1 MEKNKQEWIKMKF
14 WTVSAVLGMCLTC
27 FTVLYFFYF
36 SKAYEESRLLN
47 IVNYVKVQ
55 CSVYTRY
62 NEVSECKCLIR
73 AIDSARQVSVVI
85 DAKTQDGKEFNN
97 QLLEECT
104 DQLWLTGAM
113 VLDANGN
120 IVGEYSESGSVDRS
134 RFAKIQEHVNK
145 ETILDIADHEEKVYS
160 QQISCDD
167 GGHIDVA
174 ACARRDEP
182 GIVITYYYTSAEFLQ
197 NYKLTIQ
204 SLLNGYQTFSDGTI
218 MIVDN
223 GVVIASND
231 TSLIGQDAKKQEVI
245 QALKKNADSRHLMHL
260 NVGDD
265 FYYGLMLKQ
274 RDYYIYAYIP
284 ERTVF
289 HTLPQNV
296 IMVMFIYMV
305 VVTLVW
311 LLLKKSRANS
321 IKIEME
327 REQEYQRKLLEEAKK
342 AEAANRAKTEF
353 LQRMSHDIR
362 TPMNAIVGFSGL
374 LEKNLQNERKAK
386 EYLEKI
392 QSSSNL
398 LLRIINQVLEMARI
412 ESGTAVLQLK
422 AEDMDAL
429 FHRVNTVFEEDVRK
443 KNLQYHAVLDVRHHY
458 VVCDQTKLQEIM
470 LNIISNAIKYTPEG
484 HSIYV
489 EVHEAVSENPSK
501 IRYIFSCED
510 TGIGMSEE
518 YLPHIYEEFSREHST
533 TENKVPGTGLGLP
546 IIKSMIE
553 LMGGSI
559 QVESRQGIGTKF
571 TIDLSFDIALKEEV
585 YGSEDTIESSAI
597 HTIKGKRILLVEDNE
612 LNAEIAKTVL
622 EDVGALITRA
632 ENGQQALELFKEK
645 PAGTFDVILMDL
657 MMPVM
662 DGYTATRKIR
672 ELERSDA
679 KTVPIIAMT
688 ANAFQEDAEKCIAV
702 GMNAHLAKP
711 LDIEKMK
718 KTIKSI
724 CS

>member
-1 MEKNKQEWIKMKF
+1 MKKDSELYKKIRVHCYIVGLIAFLTALIVGVFLLHNLEKDEKTTGKYMAQITEKRVRARLDQYSMLSALLGNYISAGENLDENTFSELAEKIPNEDGVIKAFELAPEGIVTDIYPKEGNEGAFGLDMLQEHERKKDAILARDSGKYTLGGPYQLKQGGTGALLFNPVYQDNNSEQGEF
-14 WTVSAVLGMCLTC
+14 WGFVIL
-27 FTVLYFFYF
+27 
-36 SKAYEESRLLN
+36 
-47 IVNYVKVQ
+47 
-55 CSVYTRY
+55 
-62 NEVSECKCLIR
+62 
-73 AIDSARQVSVVI
+73 VI
-85 DAKTQDGKEFNN
+85 DWDRFIREINLDYLSDADFCYRIWTYDRSSSDKIILAESQDNMSDNILTVECAVPNNTWYFDIIPSEGWSPRSYWIMCIVISYVFSLLIATVFYLISSKKHRERQYEAELEKAAEQAKNANEAKTRFLFN
-97 QLLEECT
+97 
-104 DQLWLTGAM
+104 
-113 VLDANGN
+113 
-120 IVGEYSESGSVDRS
+120 
-134 RFAKIQEHVNK
+134 
-145 ETILDIADHEEKVYS
+145 
-160 QQISCDD
+160 
-167 GGHIDVA
+167 
-174 ACARRDEP
+174 
-182 GIVITYYYTSAEFLQ
+182 
-197 NYKLTIQ
+197 
-204 SLLNGYQTFSDGTI
+204 
-218 MIVDN
+218 
-223 GVVIASND
+223 
-231 TSLIGQDAKKQEVI
+231 
-245 QALKKNADSRHLMHL
+245 
-260 NVGDD
+260 
-265 FYYGLMLKQ
+265 
-274 RDYYIYAYIP
+274 
-284 ERTVF
+284 
-289 HTLPQNV
+289 
-296 IMVMFIYMV
+296 
-305 VVTLVW
+305 
-311 LLLKKSRANS
+311 
-321 IKIEME
+321 
-327 REQEYQRKLLEEAKK
+327 
-342 AEAANRAKTEF
+342 
-353 LQRMSHDIR
+353 MSHDIR

-429 FHRVNTVFEEDVRK
+429 FHRVNTVFEEDIRK
-443 KNLQYHAVLDVRHHY
+443 KNLQYHADLDIRHHY

-612 LNAEIAKTVL
+612 LNAEITKTVL

>member
-1 MEKNKQEWIKMKF
+1 MKKDSELYKKIRVHCYIVGLIAFLTALIVGVFLLHNLEKDEKTTGKYMAQITEKRVRARLDQYSMLSALLGNYISAGENLDENTFSELAEKIPNEDGVIKAFELAPEGIVTDIYPKQGNEGAFGLDMLQEHERKKDAILARDSGKYTLGGPYQLKQGGTGALLFNPVYQDNNSEQGEF
-14 WTVSAVLGMCLTC
+14 WGFVIL
-27 FTVLYFFYF
+27 
-36 SKAYEESRLLN
+36 
-47 IVNYVKVQ
+47 
-55 CSVYTRY
+55 
-62 NEVSECKCLIR
+62 
-73 AIDSARQVSVVI
+73 VI
-85 DAKTQDGKEFNN
+85 DWDRFIAEINLDYLSDADFCYRIWTYDRDSSDRIILAESQGDMPDNILTVECAVPNNTWYFDIIPSEGWSPRSYWIMCIVISYVFSLLIATVFYLISSKKHRERQYEAELEKSAEQAKNANEAKTRFLFN
-97 QLLEECT
+97 
-104 DQLWLTGAM
+104 
-113 VLDANGN
+113 
-120 IVGEYSESGSVDRS
+120 
-134 RFAKIQEHVNK
+134 
-145 ETILDIADHEEKVYS
+145 
-160 QQISCDD
+160 
-167 GGHIDVA
+167 
-174 ACARRDEP
+174 
-182 GIVITYYYTSAEFLQ
+182 
-197 NYKLTIQ
+197 
-204 SLLNGYQTFSDGTI
+204 
-218 MIVDN
+218 
-223 GVVIASND
+223 
-231 TSLIGQDAKKQEVI
+231 
-245 QALKKNADSRHLMHL
+245 
-260 NVGDD
+260 
-265 FYYGLMLKQ
+265 
-274 RDYYIYAYIP
+274 
-284 ERTVF
+284 
-289 HTLPQNV
+289 
-296 IMVMFIYMV
+296 
-305 VVTLVW
+305 
-311 LLLKKSRANS
+311 
-321 IKIEME
+321 
-327 REQEYQRKLLEEAKK
+327 
-342 AEAANRAKTEF
+342 
-353 LQRMSHDIR
+353 MSHDIR

-645 PAGTFDVILMDL
+645 PAETFDVILMDL

>member
-1 MEKNKQEWIKMKF
+1 MKKDSELYKKIRVHCYIVGLIAFLTALIVGVFLLHNLEKDEKTTGKYMAQITEKRVRARLDQYSMLSALLGNYISAGENLDENTFSELAEKIPNEDGVIKAFELAPEGIVTDIYPKQGNEGAFGLDMLQEHERKKDAILARDSGKYTIGGPYQLKQGGTGALLFNPVYQDNNSEQGEF
-14 WTVSAVLGMCLTC
+14 WGFVIL
-27 FTVLYFFYF
+27 
-36 SKAYEESRLLN
+36 
-47 IVNYVKVQ
+47 
-55 CSVYTRY
+55 
-62 NEVSECKCLIR
+62 
-73 AIDSARQVSVVI
+73 VI
-85 DAKTQDGKEFNN
+85 DWERFIGEINLDYLSDADFCYRIWTYDRGSRDKIILAESQDNMPDNILTVECAVPNNTWYFDIIPSEGWSPRSYWIMCIVISYVFSLLIATVFYLISSKKHRERQYEAELEKAAEQAKNANEAKTRFLFN
-97 QLLEECT
+97 
-104 DQLWLTGAM
+104 
-113 VLDANGN
+113 
-120 IVGEYSESGSVDRS
+120 
-134 RFAKIQEHVNK
+134 
-145 ETILDIADHEEKVYS
+145 
-160 QQISCDD
+160 
-167 GGHIDVA
+167 
-174 ACARRDEP
+174 
-182 GIVITYYYTSAEFLQ
+182 
-197 NYKLTIQ
+197 
-204 SLLNGYQTFSDGTI
+204 
-218 MIVDN
+218 
-223 GVVIASND
+223 
-231 TSLIGQDAKKQEVI
+231 
-245 QALKKNADSRHLMHL
+245 
-260 NVGDD
+260 
-265 FYYGLMLKQ
+265 
-274 RDYYIYAYIP
+274 
-284 ERTVF
+284 
-289 HTLPQNV
+289 
-296 IMVMFIYMV
+296 
-305 VVTLVW
+305 
-311 LLLKKSRANS
+311 
-321 IKIEME
+321 
-327 REQEYQRKLLEEAKK
+327 
-342 AEAANRAKTEF
+342 
-353 LQRMSHDIR
+353 MSHDIR

-612 LNAEIAKTVL
+612 LNAEIAKTV
-622 EDVGALITRA
+622 
-632 ENGQQALELFKEK
+632 
-645 PAGTFDVILMDL
+645 
-657 MMPVM
+657 
-662 DGYTATRKIR
+662 
-672 ELERSDA
+672 
-679 KTVPIIAMT
+679 PIIAMT

>member
-1 MEKNKQEWIKMKF
+1 MKKDSELYKKIRVHCYIVGLIAFLTALIVGVFLLHNLEKDEKTTGKYMAQITEKRVRARLDQYSMLSVLLENYISAGENLDENTFSELAEKIPNEDGVIKAFELAPEGIVTDIYPKQGNEGAFGLDMLQEHERKKDAILARDSGKYTLGGPYQLKQGGTGALLFNPVYQDNNSEQDEF
-14 WTVSAVLGMCLTC
+14 WGFVIL
-27 FTVLYFFYF
+27 
-36 SKAYEESRLLN
+36 
-47 IVNYVKVQ
+47 
-55 CSVYTRY
+55 
-62 NEVSECKCLIR
+62 
-73 AIDSARQVSVVI
+73 VI
-85 DAKTQDGKEFNN
+85 DWDRFIGEINLDYLSDADFCYRIWTYDRGSSDKIILAESQDNMSDNILTVECAVPNNTWYFDIIPSEGWSPRSYWIMCIVISYVFSLLIATVFYLISSKKHRERQYEAELEKSAEQAKNANEAKTRFLFN
-97 QLLEECT
+97 
-104 DQLWLTGAM
+104 
-113 VLDANGN
+113 
-120 IVGEYSESGSVDRS
+120 
-134 RFAKIQEHVNK
+134 
-145 ETILDIADHEEKVYS
+145 
-160 QQISCDD
+160 
-167 GGHIDVA
+167 
-174 ACARRDEP
+174 
-182 GIVITYYYTSAEFLQ
+182 
-197 NYKLTIQ
+197 
-204 SLLNGYQTFSDGTI
+204 
-218 MIVDN
+218 
-223 GVVIASND
+223 
-231 TSLIGQDAKKQEVI
+231 
-245 QALKKNADSRHLMHL
+245 
-260 NVGDD
+260 
-265 FYYGLMLKQ
+265 
-274 RDYYIYAYIP
+274 
-284 ERTVF
+284 
-289 HTLPQNV
+289 
-296 IMVMFIYMV
+296 
-305 VVTLVW
+305 
-311 LLLKKSRANS
+311 
-321 IKIEME
+321 
-327 REQEYQRKLLEEAKK
+327 
-342 AEAANRAKTEF
+342 
-353 LQRMSHDIR
+353 MSHDIR

-501 IRYIFSCED
+501 IRYIFLCED

>member
-1 MEKNKQEWIKMKF
+1 MKKDSELYKKIKVHCYIVGLIAFLTALIVGVFLLHNLEKDEKTTGKYMAQITEKRVRARLDQYSMLSALLGNYISAGENLDENTFSELAEKIPNEDGVIKAFELAPEGIVTDIYPKQGNEGAFGLDVLREHEQKKDAILARDSGKYTLGGPYQLKQGGTGALLFNPVYQDNNSEQDEF
-14 WTVSAVLGMCLTC
+14 WGFVIL
-27 FTVLYFFYF
+27 
-36 SKAYEESRLLN
+36 
-47 IVNYVKVQ
+47 
-55 CSVYTRY
+55 
-62 NEVSECKCLIR
+62 
-73 AIDSARQVSVVI
+73 VI
-85 DAKTQDGKEFNN
+85 DWDRFIEEINLDYLSDADFCYRIWTYDRGSSDKIILAESQDNMSDNILTVECTVPNNTWYFDIIHSRGWIPRFYQIMCIVISCIFSLLIATVFYLISSKKHRERQYEAELEKSAEQAKNANEAKTRFLFN
-97 QLLEECT
+97 
-104 DQLWLTGAM
+104 
-113 VLDANGN
+113 
-120 IVGEYSESGSVDRS
+120 
-134 RFAKIQEHVNK
+134 
-145 ETILDIADHEEKVYS
+145 
-160 QQISCDD
+160 
-167 GGHIDVA
+167 
-174 ACARRDEP
+174 
-182 GIVITYYYTSAEFLQ
+182 
-197 NYKLTIQ
+197 
-204 SLLNGYQTFSDGTI
+204 
-218 MIVDN
+218 
-223 GVVIASND
+223 
-231 TSLIGQDAKKQEVI
+231 
-245 QALKKNADSRHLMHL
+245 
-260 NVGDD
+260 
-265 FYYGLMLKQ
+265 
-274 RDYYIYAYIP
+274 
-284 ERTVF
+284 
-289 HTLPQNV
+289 
-296 IMVMFIYMV
+296 
-305 VVTLVW
+305 
-311 LLLKKSRANS
+311 
-321 IKIEME
+321 
-327 REQEYQRKLLEEAKK
+327 
-342 AEAANRAKTEF
+342 
-353 LQRMSHDIR
+353 MSHDIR

-688 ANAFQEDAEKCIAV
+688 ANAFKEDAEKCIAV

>member
-1 MEKNKQEWIKMKF
+1 MKKDSELYKKIRLHCYI
-14 WTVSAVLGMCLTC
+14 VGLIAVLTALIVGVFLLHKLEKDEKTTGKYMAQITEKRVRARLDQYIMLSELLGNYISVGENLDENT
-27 FTVLYFFYF
+27 F
-36 SKAYEESRLLN
+36 SELAEKIPNEDGVIKAFELAPEGIVTDIYPKQGNEGAFGLDMLQEHERKKDAILAKKSGKYTLGGPYQLKQGGTGALLFN
-47 IVNYVKVQ
+47 P
-55 CSVYTRY
+55 VYQD
-62 NEVSECKCLIR
+62 NNSEQGEFWGFVIL
-73 AIDSARQVSVVI
+73 VI
-85 DAKTQDGKEFNN
+85 DWDRFIGEINLDYLSDADFCYRIWIYDRDSSDRIILAESQSDMPDNILTVECTVPNNTWYFDIIPSRGWIPRSYWIMCIAISYIFSLLIATVFYLTSSKKHRERQYEAELEKSAEQAKNANEAKTRFLFN
-97 QLLEECT
+97 
-104 DQLWLTGAM
+104 
-113 VLDANGN
+113 
-120 IVGEYSESGSVDRS
+120 
-134 RFAKIQEHVNK
+134 
-145 ETILDIADHEEKVYS
+145 
-160 QQISCDD
+160 
-167 GGHIDVA
+167 
-174 ACARRDEP
+174 
-182 GIVITYYYTSAEFLQ
+182 
-197 NYKLTIQ
+197 
-204 SLLNGYQTFSDGTI
+204 
-218 MIVDN
+218 
-223 GVVIASND
+223 
-231 TSLIGQDAKKQEVI
+231 
-245 QALKKNADSRHLMHL
+245 
-260 NVGDD
+260 
-265 FYYGLMLKQ
+265 
-274 RDYYIYAYIP
+274 
-284 ERTVF
+284 
-289 HTLPQNV
+289 
-296 IMVMFIYMV
+296 
-305 VVTLVW
+305 
-311 LLLKKSRANS
+311 
-321 IKIEME
+321 
-327 REQEYQRKLLEEAKK
+327 
-342 AEAANRAKTEF
+342 
-353 LQRMSHDIR
+353 MSHDIR

-392 QSSSNL
+392 QSSGNL

-711 LDIEKMK
+711 LDIEKVMI
-718 KTIKSI
+718 TICRLVKE
-724 CS
+724 

>member
-1 MEKNKQEWIKMKF
+1 MKKDSELYKKIRVHCYIVGLIAFLTALIVGVFLLHNLEKDEKTTGKYMAQITEKRVRARLDQYSMLSALLGNYISAGENLDENTFSELAEKIPNEDGVIKAFELAPEGIVTDIYPKEGNEGAFGLDMLQEHERKKDAILARDSGKYTLGGPYQLKQGGTGALLFNPVYQDNNSEQDEF
-14 WTVSAVLGMCLTC
+14 WGFVIL
-27 FTVLYFFYF
+27 
-36 SKAYEESRLLN
+36 
-47 IVNYVKVQ
+47 
-55 CSVYTRY
+55 
-62 NEVSECKCLIR
+62 
-73 AIDSARQVSVVI
+73 VI
-85 DAKTQDGKEFNN
+85 DWDRFIGEINLDYLSDADFCYRIWTYDRGSSDKIILAESQDNMSDNILTVECAVPNNTWYFDIIPSEGWSPRSYWIMCIVISYVFSLLIATVFYLISSKKHRERQYEAELEKSAEQAKNANEAKTRFLFN
-97 QLLEECT
+97 
-104 DQLWLTGAM
+104 
-113 VLDANGN
+113 
-120 IVGEYSESGSVDRS
+120 
-134 RFAKIQEHVNK
+134 
-145 ETILDIADHEEKVYS
+145 
-160 QQISCDD
+160 
-167 GGHIDVA
+167 
-174 ACARRDEP
+174 
-182 GIVITYYYTSAEFLQ
+182 
-197 NYKLTIQ
+197 
-204 SLLNGYQTFSDGTI
+204 
-218 MIVDN
+218 
-223 GVVIASND
+223 
-231 TSLIGQDAKKQEVI
+231 
-245 QALKKNADSRHLMHL
+245 
-260 NVGDD
+260 
-265 FYYGLMLKQ
+265 
-274 RDYYIYAYIP
+274 
-284 ERTVF
+284 
-289 HTLPQNV
+289 
-296 IMVMFIYMV
+296 
-305 VVTLVW
+305 
-311 LLLKKSRANS
+311 
-321 IKIEME
+321 
-327 REQEYQRKLLEEAKK
+327 
-342 AEAANRAKTEF
+342 
-353 LQRMSHDIR
+353 MSHDIR

-546 IIKSMIE
+546 IIKPMIE

-612 LNAEIAKTVL
+612 LNAEVAKTVL

>member
-1 MEKNKQEWIKMKF
+1 MKKDSELYKKIRVHCYIVGLIAFLTALIVGVFLLHNLEKDEKTTGKYMAQITEKRVRARLDQYSMLSALLGNYISAGENLDENTFSELAEKIPNEDGVIKAFELAPEGIVTDIYPKEGNEGAFGLDMLQEHERKKDAILARDSGKYTLGGPYQLKQGGTGALLFNPVYQDNNSEQGEF
-14 WTVSAVLGMCLTC
+14 WGFVIL
-27 FTVLYFFYF
+27 
-36 SKAYEESRLLN
+36 
-47 IVNYVKVQ
+47 
-55 CSVYTRY
+55 
-62 NEVSECKCLIR
+62 
-73 AIDSARQVSVVI
+73 VI
-85 DAKTQDGKEFNN
+85 DWDRFIREINLDYLSDADFCYRIWTYDRSSSDKIILAESQDNMSDNILTVECAVPNNTWYFDIIPSEGWSPRSYWIMCIVISYVFSLLIATVFYLISSKKHRERQYEAELEKAAEQAKNANEAKTRFLFN
-97 QLLEECT
+97 
-104 DQLWLTGAM
+104 
-113 VLDANGN
+113 
-120 IVGEYSESGSVDRS
+120 
-134 RFAKIQEHVNK
+134 
-145 ETILDIADHEEKVYS
+145 
-160 QQISCDD
+160 
-167 GGHIDVA
+167 
-174 ACARRDEP
+174 
-182 GIVITYYYTSAEFLQ
+182 
-197 NYKLTIQ
+197 
-204 SLLNGYQTFSDGTI
+204 
-218 MIVDN
+218 
-223 GVVIASND
+223 
-231 TSLIGQDAKKQEVI
+231 
-245 QALKKNADSRHLMHL
+245 
-260 NVGDD
+260 
-265 FYYGLMLKQ
+265 
-274 RDYYIYAYIP
+274 
-284 ERTVF
+284 
-289 HTLPQNV
+289 
-296 IMVMFIYMV
+296 
-305 VVTLVW
+305 
-311 LLLKKSRANS
+311 
-321 IKIEME
+321 
-327 REQEYQRKLLEEAKK
+327 
-342 AEAANRAKTEF
+342 
-353 LQRMSHDIR
+353 MSHDIR

-571 TIDLSFDIALKEEV
+571 TIDISFDIALKEEV

>member
-1 MEKNKQEWIKMKF
+1 MKKDSELYKKIRVHCYIVGLIAFLTALIVGVFLLHNLEKDEKTTGKYMAQITEKRVRARLDQYSMLSALLGNYISAGENLDENTFSELAEKIPNEDGVIKAFELAPEGIVTDIYPKQGNEGAFGLDMLQEHERKKDAILARDSGKYTLGGPYQLKQGGTGALLFNPVYQDNNSEQGEF
-14 WTVSAVLGMCLTC
+14 WGFVIL
-27 FTVLYFFYF
+27 
-36 SKAYEESRLLN
+36 
-47 IVNYVKVQ
+47 
-55 CSVYTRY
+55 
-62 NEVSECKCLIR
+62 
-73 AIDSARQVSVVI
+73 VI
-85 DAKTQDGKEFNN
+85 DWERFIGEINLDYLSDADFCYRIWTYDRGSSDKIILAESQDNMPDNILTVECAVPNNTWYFDIIPSEGWSPRSYCIMCIVISYVFSLLIATVFYLISSKKHRERQYEAELEKAAEQAKNANEAKTRFLFN
-97 QLLEECT
+97 
-104 DQLWLTGAM
+104 
-113 VLDANGN
+113 
-120 IVGEYSESGSVDRS
+120 
-134 RFAKIQEHVNK
+134 
-145 ETILDIADHEEKVYS
+145 
-160 QQISCDD
+160 
-167 GGHIDVA
+167 
-174 ACARRDEP
+174 
-182 GIVITYYYTSAEFLQ
+182 
-197 NYKLTIQ
+197 
-204 SLLNGYQTFSDGTI
+204 
-218 MIVDN
+218 
-223 GVVIASND
+223 
-231 TSLIGQDAKKQEVI
+231 
-245 QALKKNADSRHLMHL
+245 
-260 NVGDD
+260 
-265 FYYGLMLKQ
+265 
-274 RDYYIYAYIP
+274 
-284 ERTVF
+284 
-289 HTLPQNV
+289 
-296 IMVMFIYMV
+296 
-305 VVTLVW
+305 
-311 LLLKKSRANS
+311 
-321 IKIEME
+321 
-327 REQEYQRKLLEEAKK
+327 
-342 AEAANRAKTEF
+342 
-353 LQRMSHDIR
+353 MSHDIR

>member
-1 MEKNKQEWIKMKF
+1 MKKDSELYKKIRVHCYIVGLIAFLTALIVGVFLLHNLEKDEKTTGKYMAQITEKRVRARLDQYSMLSALLGNYISAGENLDENTFSELAEKIPNEDGVIKAFELAPEGIVTDIYPKQGNEGAFGLDMLQEHERKKDAILARDSGKYTIGGPYQLKQGGTGALLFNPVYQDNNSEQGEF
-14 WTVSAVLGMCLTC
+14 WGFVIL
-27 FTVLYFFYF
+27 
-36 SKAYEESRLLN
+36 
-47 IVNYVKVQ
+47 
-55 CSVYTRY
+55 
-62 NEVSECKCLIR
+62 
-73 AIDSARQVSVVI
+73 VI
-85 DAKTQDGKEFNN
+85 DWDRFIGEINLDYLSDADFCYRIWTYDRGSRDKIILAESQDNMSDNILTVECAVPNNTWYFDIIPSEGWSPRSYWIMCIVISYVFSLLIATVFYLISSKKHRERQYEAELEKAAEQAKNANEAKTRFLFN
-97 QLLEECT
+97 
-104 DQLWLTGAM
+104 
-113 VLDANGN
+113 
-120 IVGEYSESGSVDRS
+120 
-134 RFAKIQEHVNK
+134 
-145 ETILDIADHEEKVYS
+145 
-160 QQISCDD
+160 
-167 GGHIDVA
+167 
-174 ACARRDEP
+174 
-182 GIVITYYYTSAEFLQ
+182 
-197 NYKLTIQ
+197 
-204 SLLNGYQTFSDGTI
+204 
-218 MIVDN
+218 
-223 GVVIASND
+223 
-231 TSLIGQDAKKQEVI
+231 
-245 QALKKNADSRHLMHL
+245 
-260 NVGDD
+260 
-265 FYYGLMLKQ
+265 
-274 RDYYIYAYIP
+274 
-284 ERTVF
+284 
-289 HTLPQNV
+289 
-296 IMVMFIYMV
+296 
-305 VVTLVW
+305 
-311 LLLKKSRANS
+311 
-321 IKIEME
+321 
-327 REQEYQRKLLEEAKK
+327 
-342 AEAANRAKTEF
+342 
-353 LQRMSHDIR
+353 MSHDIR

>member
-1 MEKNKQEWIKMKF
+1 MKKDSELYKKIKVHCYIVGLIAFLTALIVGVFLLHNLEKDEKTTGKYMAQITEKRVRARLDQYSMLSVLLENYISAGENLDENTFSELAEKIPNEDGVIKAFELAPEGIVTDIYPKQGNEGAFGLDMLQEHERKKDAILARDSGKYTLGGPYQLKQGGTGALLFNPVYQDNNSEQDEF
-14 WTVSAVLGMCLTC
+14 WGFVIL
-27 FTVLYFFYF
+27 
-36 SKAYEESRLLN
+36 
-47 IVNYVKVQ
+47 
-55 CSVYTRY
+55 
-62 NEVSECKCLIR
+62 
-73 AIDSARQVSVVI
+73 VI
-85 DAKTQDGKEFNN
+85 DWDRFIGEINLDYLSDADFCYRIWTYDRGSSDKIILAESQGDMPDNILTVECAVPNNTWYFDIIPSEGWSPRSYWIMCIVISYVFSLLIATVFYLISSKKHRERQYEAELEKSAEQAKNANEAKTRFLFN
-97 QLLEECT
+97 
-104 DQLWLTGAM
+104 
-113 VLDANGN
+113 
-120 IVGEYSESGSVDRS
+120 
-134 RFAKIQEHVNK
+134 
-145 ETILDIADHEEKVYS
+145 
-160 QQISCDD
+160 
-167 GGHIDVA
+167 
-174 ACARRDEP
+174 
-182 GIVITYYYTSAEFLQ
+182 
-197 NYKLTIQ
+197 
-204 SLLNGYQTFSDGTI
+204 
-218 MIVDN
+218 
-223 GVVIASND
+223 
-231 TSLIGQDAKKQEVI
+231 
-245 QALKKNADSRHLMHL
+245 
-260 NVGDD
+260 
-265 FYYGLMLKQ
+265 
-274 RDYYIYAYIP
+274 
-284 ERTVF
+284 
-289 HTLPQNV
+289 
-296 IMVMFIYMV
+296 
-305 VVTLVW
+305 
-311 LLLKKSRANS
+311 
-321 IKIEME
+321 
-327 REQEYQRKLLEEAKK
+327 
-342 AEAANRAKTEF
+342 
-353 LQRMSHDIR
+353 MSHDIR

-398 LLRIINQVLEMARI
+398 LMRIINQVLEMARI

-533 TENKVPGTGLGLP
+533 TENKVPGTGLGLS

-672 ELERSDA
+672 ELERPDA

>member
-1 MEKNKQEWIKMKF
+1 MKKDSELYKKIRVHCYIVGLIAFLTALIVGVFLLHNLEKDEKTTGKYMAQITEKRVRARLDQYSMLSALLGNYISAGENLDENTFSELAEKIPNEDGVIKAFELAPEGIVTDIYPKQGNEGAFGLDMLQEHERKKDAILARDSGKYTLGGPYQLKQGGTGALLFNPVYQDNNSEQDEF
-14 WTVSAVLGMCLTC
+14 WGFVIL
-27 FTVLYFFYF
+27 
-36 SKAYEESRLLN
+36 
-47 IVNYVKVQ
+47 
-55 CSVYTRY
+55 
-62 NEVSECKCLIR
+62 
-73 AIDSARQVSVVI
+73 VI
-85 DAKTQDGKEFNN
+85 DWDRFIGEINLDYLSDADFCYRIWTYDRGSSDKIILAESQDNMSDNILTVECAVPNNTWYFDIIPSEGWSPRSYWIMCIVISYVFSLLIATVFYLISSKKHRERQYEAELEKAAEQAKNANEAKTRFLFN
-97 QLLEECT
+97 
-104 DQLWLTGAM
+104 
-113 VLDANGN
+113 
-120 IVGEYSESGSVDRS
+120 
-134 RFAKIQEHVNK
+134 
-145 ETILDIADHEEKVYS
+145 
-160 QQISCDD
+160 
-167 GGHIDVA
+167 
-174 ACARRDEP
+174 
-182 GIVITYYYTSAEFLQ
+182 
-197 NYKLTIQ
+197 
-204 SLLNGYQTFSDGTI
+204 
-218 MIVDN
+218 
-223 GVVIASND
+223 
-231 TSLIGQDAKKQEVI
+231 
-245 QALKKNADSRHLMHL
+245 
-260 NVGDD
+260 
-265 FYYGLMLKQ
+265 
-274 RDYYIYAYIP
+274 
-284 ERTVF
+284 
-289 HTLPQNV
+289 
-296 IMVMFIYMV
+296 
-305 VVTLVW
+305 
-311 LLLKKSRANS
+311 
-321 IKIEME
+321 
-327 REQEYQRKLLEEAKK
+327 
-342 AEAANRAKTEF
+342 
-353 LQRMSHDIR
+353 MSHDIR

-645 PAGTFDVILMDL
+645 PAGTFDVILMMIFFGIAVYSVIRAKKKD
-657 MMPVM
+657 
-662 DGYTATRKIR
+662 TATAI
-672 ELERSDA
+672 
-679 KTVPIIAMT
+679 VCGIVGVIIAL
-688 ANAFQEDAEKCIAV
+688 NEAFIFLV
-702 GMNAHLAKP
+702 
-711 LDIEKMK
+711 
-718 KTIKSI
+718 
-724 CS
+724 